1 MASFYMIF
9 SDEDDEEFASKAPAD
24 EAADDLAGNSNLS
37 KLFGVEMENEAE
49 EDSKSFKYIPQK
61 DDKESPESENVQMN
75 WNVCLAKIITAYK
88 LIKTE
93 NKQENT
99 VIGKLG
105 FALLESEKKD
115 LKAIV
120 YKSKDKLE
128 STLLI
133 QKNTTIFVK
142 KNFIQFLDNYLAF
155 WSILFDNEAD
165 RDEVLKLLTD
175 KCIIQRDE
183 EKIAETVVATKEDEE
198 NADDENNEVTTSDKE
213 EKQAKHIKAN
223 ILSRMAKMGKKIV
236 LPHKQSTTSE
246 ISDSSDTE
254 SSKLSKPKIAQRKP
268 ISASRLSSSPTS
280 ALQIAK
286 IQPGPIVHSVDIFKL
301 EKSSTAMGGGP
312 SDGNLNLMMMQ
323 NTEIRF
329 NLSKLE
335 NKVEKILDK
344 IDQLNVTSNSIPKN
358 DKNNNNNN
366 RDEEVLELEEKV
378 LSLKKDN
385 LQLKFKIREQEASVV
400 SSEEIYNLKLEVE
413 ALTQEKSNISIDV
426 QNMKQKLEQQEV
438 VQSQKNA
445 DIGELQSQLNLSN
458 RLVQDMKGTIE
469 KMEKD
474 ATANSKTDISSPEIL
489 IKEIMNNLYYKLC
502 EQITAINEKELKQ
515 SEILK
520 IIGQTIKQET
530 SNSLKC
536 IQK

>member
-1 MASFYMIF
+1 MFNDI
-9 SDEDDEEFASKAPAD
+9 
-24 EAADDLAGNSNLS
+24 LAC
-37 KLFGVEMENEAE
+37 E
-49 EDSKSFKYIPQK
+49 
-61 DDKESPESENVQMN
+61 
-75 WNVCLAKIITAYK
+75 
-88 LIKTE
+88 
-93 NKQENT
+93 
-99 VIGKLG
+99 
-105 FALLESEKKD
+105 
-115 LKAIV
+115 
-120 YKSKDKLE
+120 
-128 STLLI
+128 
-133 QKNTTIFVK
+133 
-142 KNFIQFLDNYLAF
+142 
-155 WSILFDNEAD
+155 
-165 RDEVLKLLTD
+165 TD
-175 KCIIQRDE
+175 P
-183 EKIAETVVATKEDEE
+183 
-198 NADDENNEVTTSDKE
+198 E

-236 LPHKQSTTSE
+236 LPNKQSTTSE

-268 ISASRLSSSPTS
+268 ISASRLSSSPTT

-286 IQPGPIVHSVDIFKL
+286 IQPGPIVHSVDIFKH
-301 EKSSTAMGGGP
+301 EKSSTSMGAP

-344 IDQLNVTSNSIPKN
+344 IDLLSVSTTTNQNTIPKH
-358 DKNNNNNN
+358 DKNNNN
-366 RDEEVLELEEKV
+366 RDEEILELEEKV

-385 LQLKFKIREQEASVV
+385 LHLKFKIREQEASEV
-400 SSEEIYNLKLEVE
+400 SSEEIYNLKVEVE
-413 ALTQEKSNISIDV
+413 ALTQEKSNISNDV

-438 VQSQKNA
+438 VQNQKNA

-458 RLVQDMKGTIE
+458 RFVQDMKGTIE

-474 ATANSKTDISSPEIL
+474 KKENSKTDISSPDIL

-502 EQITAINEKELKQ
+502 EQISVIDDKELKQ

>member
-1 MASFYMIF
+1 MS
-9 SDEDDEEFASKAPAD
+9 
-24 EAADDLAGNSNLS
+24 LAC
-37 KLFGVEMENEAE
+37 E
-49 EDSKSFKYIPQK
+49 
-61 DDKESPESENVQMN
+61 
-75 WNVCLAKIITAYK
+75 
-88 LIKTE
+88 
-93 NKQENT
+93 
-99 VIGKLG
+99 
-105 FALLESEKKD
+105 
-115 LKAIV
+115 
-120 YKSKDKLE
+120 
-128 STLLI
+128 
-133 QKNTTIFVK
+133 
-142 KNFIQFLDNYLAF
+142 
-155 WSILFDNEAD
+155 
-165 RDEVLKLLTD
+165 TD
-175 KCIIQRDE
+175 P
-183 EKIAETVVATKEDEE
+183 
-198 NADDENNEVTTSDKE
+198 E
-213 EKQAKHIKAN
+213 EKQAKHIKAT

-254 SSKLSKPKIAQRKP
+254 SSKLSKPKIATRKP

-286 IQPGPIVHSVDIFKL
+286 IQPGPIVHSVDIFKH
-301 EKSSTAMGGGP
+301 EKSSTSMGVP

-344 IDQLNVTSNSIPKN
+344 IDLLSISSNTIPKQ
-358 DKNNNNNN
+358 DKNNNN
-366 RDEEVLELEEKV
+366 RDEEILELEEKV

-385 LQLKFKIREQEASVV
+385 LHLKFKIREQEATEV
-400 SSEEIYNLKLEVE
+400 SSVEIYNLKVEVE
-413 ALTQEKSNISIDV
+413 ALTSEKSNISIDV
-426 QNMKQKLEQQEV
+426 QNMKQKLEEQEV
-438 VQSQKNA
+438 VQNQKNA
-445 DIGELQSQLNLSN
+445 DIGELQSQLKISN

-469 KMEKD
+469 KMEQDKSEC
-474 ATANSKTDISSPEIL
+474 SKTDISSPEIL

-502 EQITAINEKELKQ
+502 EQITVIDEKELKQ

>member
-1 MASFYMIF
+1 MFVQRF
-9 SDEDDEEFASKAPAD
+9 
-24 EAADDLAGNSNLS
+24 LAC
-37 KLFGVEMENEAE
+37 E
-49 EDSKSFKYIPQK
+49 
-61 DDKESPESENVQMN
+61 
-75 WNVCLAKIITAYK
+75 
-88 LIKTE
+88 
-93 NKQENT
+93 
-99 VIGKLG
+99 
-105 FALLESEKKD
+105 
-115 LKAIV
+115 
-120 YKSKDKLE
+120 
-128 STLLI
+128 
-133 QKNTTIFVK
+133 
-142 KNFIQFLDNYLAF
+142 
-155 WSILFDNEAD
+155 
-165 RDEVLKLLTD
+165 TD
-175 KCIIQRDE
+175 P
-183 EKIAETVVATKEDEE
+183 
-198 NADDENNEVTTSDKE
+198 E

-236 LPHKQSTTSE
+236 LPSSHKQSTTSE

-286 IQPGPIVHSVDIFKL
+286 IQPGPIVHSVDIFKH
-301 EKSSTAMGGGP
+301 EKSSTSMGAP

-344 IDQLNVTSNSIPKN
+344 IDLLSSVSTTNNTIPKH
-358 DKNNNNNN
+358 DKNNNN
-366 RDEEVLELEEKV
+366 RDEEILELEEKV

-385 LQLKFKIREQEASVV
+385 LHLKFKIREQEASEV
-400 SSEEIYNLKLEVE
+400 SSEEIYNLKVEVE
-413 ALTQEKSNISIDV
+413 ALTQEKSNISNDV

-438 VQSQKNA
+438 VQNQKNA

-474 ATANSKTDISSPEIL
+474 KKENSKADISSPDIL

-502 EQITAINEKELKQ
+502 EQISVIDDKELKQ

>member
-1 MASFYMIF
+1 MFNS
-9 SDEDDEEFASKAPAD
+9 
-24 EAADDLAGNSNLS
+24 LAC
-37 KLFGVEMENEAE
+37 E
-49 EDSKSFKYIPQK
+49 
-61 DDKESPESENVQMN
+61 
-75 WNVCLAKIITAYK
+75 
-88 LIKTE
+88 
-93 NKQENT
+93 
-99 VIGKLG
+99 
-105 FALLESEKKD
+105 
-115 LKAIV
+115 
-120 YKSKDKLE
+120 
-128 STLLI
+128 
-133 QKNTTIFVK
+133 
-142 KNFIQFLDNYLAF
+142 
-155 WSILFDNEAD
+155 
-165 RDEVLKLLTD
+165 TD
-175 KCIIQRDE
+175 P
-183 EKIAETVVATKEDEE
+183 
-198 NADDENNEVTTSDKE
+198 E

-236 LPHKQSTTSE
+236 SPHKQSTTSE

-268 ISASRLSSSPTS
+268 ISVSRLSSSPTS

-286 IQPGPIVHSVDIFKL
+286 LQAGPIVHSVDIFKN
-301 EKSSTAMGGGP
+301 EKSTS

-344 IDQLNVTSNSIPKN
+344 IDQLNVTSNNIPKH
-358 DKNNNNNN
+358 DKHNNN
-366 RDEEVLELEEKV
+366 RDEEILELEEKV

-385 LQLKFKIREQEASVV
+385 LQLKIKIRDQEASVV
-400 SSEEIYNLKLEVE
+400 SSDEIYNLKLEVE

-426 QNMKQKLEQQEV
+426 QSMKQKLEEQEV
-438 VQSQKNA
+438 VQNQKIA
-445 DIGELQSQLNLSN
+445 DIGELQSQLNLSK

-469 KMEKD
+469 KMESDKS
-474 ATANSKTDISSPEIL
+474 TNSKTDISTSPDIL

-502 EQITAINEKELKQ
+502 EQITVINEKDLKQ

-530 SNSLKC
+530 SNSLKS